1 MLITTLIFCATVCI
15 ISSISNK
22 INYHEIKKES
32 QENKQS
38 GYYEFENIK
47 NRICITVYYL
57 TNSRDKINIF
67 KNNIYLMTIDTE
79 QLVKE
84 LSCYIMILEGKS
96 YPAYQMTSSYSLH
109 YILTILLAIRYNN
122 TIKYKDIQTQSDI
135 DKIDLLFNIKLD
147 LNTVKIYS
155 QSYTDK
161 KAIQT

>member
-1 MLITTLIFCATVCI
+1 MLIATLIFCATVCI

-22 INYHEIKKES
+22 INYHEIKEES

-47 NRICITVYYL
+47 NRICMTVYYL
-57 TNSRDKINIF
+57 TNSRNKIKVF
-67 KNNIYLMTIDTE
+67 RNNIYLMTIDTE

-122 TIKYKDIQTQSDI
+122 TVQHKDIQIQSDI
-135 DKIDLLFNIKLD
+135 DKIDFLFNIKLN

>member
-1 MLITTLIFCATVCI
+1 MLIATLIFCATVCI

-22 INYHEIKKES
+22 INYHEIKEES

-57 TNSRDKINIF
+57 TNSRNKIKVF
-67 KNNIYLMTIDTE
+67 RNNIYLMTIDTE

-122 TIKYKDIQTQSDI
+122 TIKHKDIQIQSDI
-135 DKIDLLFNIKLD
+135 DKIDFLFNIKLD

>member
-1 MLITTLIFCATVCI
+1 MLITTLIFCATVYI
-15 ISSISNK
+15 ISSINNQ
-22 INYHEIKKES
+22 INYHEIKEKS

-47 NRICITVYYL
+47 NRICMTVYYL
-57 TNSRDKINIF
+57 TNSRNKIKVF
-67 KNNIYLMTIDTE
+67 RNNIYLMTIDTE

-84 LSCYIMILEGKS
+84 LSYYIMILEGKS

-122 TIKYKDIQTQSDI
+122 TIKHKDIQTQSDI
-135 DKIDLLFNIKLD
+135 DKIDFLFNIKLD
-147 LNTVKIYS
+147 LNTVKNYS

>member
-1 MLITTLIFCATVCI
+1 MLIATLIFCATVYI
-15 ISSISNK
+15 ISSINNQIS
-22 INYHEIKKES
+22 YHEIKKES

-47 NRICITVYYL
+47 NRICMTVYYL
-57 TNSRDKINIF
+57 TNSRNKIKVF
-67 KNNIYLMTIDTE
+67 RNNIYLMTIDTE

-122 TIKYKDIQTQSDI
+122 TIKHKDIQTQSDI
-135 DKIDLLFNIKLD
+135 DKIDFLFNIKLD

-155 QSYTDK
+155 QIYTDK

>member
-15 ISSISNK
+15 ISNINNK
-22 INYHEIKKES
+22 ISYHEIKEES

-47 NRICITVYYL
+47 NRIYITVYYL
-57 TNSRDKINIF
+57 TNSRDKIKVF
-67 KNNIYLMTIDTE
+67 RNNVYLMTIDTE

-84 LSCYIMILEGKS
+84 LSCYIMISDGKS

-122 TIKYKDIQTQSDI
+122 TIKHKDIQTQSDI
-135 DKIDLLFNIKLD
+135 DKIDFLFNVKLN
-147 LNTVKIYS
+147 LNTVKVYS
-155 QSYTDK
+155 QSYTDR
-161 KAIQT
+161 KAI